1 VKTIVTENKPPIA
14 RFDVPPGLA
23 AMAPQ
28 TLAEYAEIVSR
39 VETFAQHVG
48 DSMRNRPAEASNF
61 VRQCVEATHLVFQKW
76 NVEILY
82 LLGLSER
89 LRFSQLK
96 RMLPGISSRTLSLKL
111 AELEK
116 QGLLHREVTKD
127 RPVRVDYN
135 LTVAGRTM
143 SRLTVPLVVF
153 LNMRRG
159 LDKELRIERDVLETA

>member
-1 VKTIVTENKPPIA
+1 MTENKPTVTHYDI
-14 RFDVPPGLA
+14 PPGLA

-28 TLAEYAEIVSR
+28 TLAEYTDVVGRIES
-39 VETFAQHVG
+39 FAQHVG
-48 DSMRNRPAEASNF
+48 DSMRSRPAEASNF
-61 VRQCVEATHLVFQKW
+61 VRQCVDATHIVFQKW

-82 LLGLSER
+82 LLGLAER

-96 RMLPGISSRTLSLKL
+96 KMLPGISSRTLSLKL

-116 QGLLHREVTKD
+116 QGHLHREVTKD

-135 LTVAGRTM
+135 LTQAGRTL

-159 LDKELRIERDVLETA
+159 LDKELRVEAPAVDAA